1 MDEFR
6 EAKAAYEATPIPEEL
21 GGRVWAGVC
30 QGRASRRRAR
40 RRRMLRTAGSFAACL
55 ALLVV
60 GLYPRFR
67 PLFRHLV
74 ERAGAWRAAHRV

>member
-40 RRRMLRTAGSFAACL
+40 RRRMLRPAGSFAARIL
-55 ALLVV
+55 S
-60 GLYPRFR
+60 
-67 PLFRHLV
+67 
-74 ERAGAWRAAHRV
+74 